1 MDLVIRFWNFTQDK
15 VQVRFWNSVY
25 FGHGTHVDLLK
36 NFPDGLEGFDSSKM
50 IQVSMDSPSV
60 NLKFLEVLKKNP
72 GKKLIY
78 PR

>member
-1 MDLVIRFWNFTQDK
+1 M
-15 VQVRFWNSVY
+15 Y

>member
-1 MDLVIRFWNFTQDK
+1 M
-15 VQVRFWNSVY
+15 Y

-60 NLKFLEVLKKNP
+60 NLKFLEVLKKSREDIDLP
-72 GKKLIY
+72 KLIGIGSCSLHLAHGAFKSGA
-78 PR
+78 